1 MKINFQVFG
10 LSKLG
15 LFIKMEKIR
24 GGVGLGGKIKSFVVR
39 LLGLRW
45 LFDVK
50 VELSSRQLDM
60 SIWNLGGV

>member
-1 MKINFQVFG
+1 M
-10 LSKLG
+10 SKLG

-24 GGVGLGGKIKSFVVR
+24 GGVGSGGKIKSFVVR

-50 VELSSRQLDM
+50 VELSSR
-60 SIWNLGGV
+60 